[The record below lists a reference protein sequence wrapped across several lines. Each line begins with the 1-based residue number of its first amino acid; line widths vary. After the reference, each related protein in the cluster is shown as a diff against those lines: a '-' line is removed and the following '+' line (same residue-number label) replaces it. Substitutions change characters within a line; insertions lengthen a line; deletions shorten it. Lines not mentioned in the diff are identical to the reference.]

1 MGTLYENGRIIATDA
16 PAQAVLEEDGRVAA
30 VGAREQMR
38 ALAGSDAQ
46 IVDLRGRTLA
56 PAFIDAHSHFLAVAH
71 SMLQADLSGVRGV
84 EELFARIAAHIRDNH
99 LAPGEYV
106 LCGGFDPQDMGGY
119 PSLAAL
125 DAMAPGYAVVIQHKS
140 GHAGMLSTLA
150 LERAGVTAQ
159 TPDPDGGR
167 IGREDGRLTGY
178 MEENAFLQAQRTFP
192 MPGMEE
198 LMQAA
203 RRAQTLYAS
212 CGIVLAQEGLMMRSM
227 LPVYEELLRRGLL
240 ALDIVG
246 YPSPQ
251 DYETFAQAF
260 PRSVGRYDR
269 HLRLGGIK
277 IILDGSPQARTA
289 YLSEPYA
296 NAQDG
301 YRGYPSMTLEETV
314 EAVMQASRLGVQILM
329 HCNGDAA
336 AQQMIDACGL
346 AARRGADLARVRP
359 VMIHAQ
365 MLRPDQMRAL
375 GALHIMPSFFAA
387 HVYHWGDVH
396 VENLGQTR
404 ASAIS
409 ACASAQR
416 LGLPFTLHQDA
427 PVIRPDM
434 LETLWIACAR
444 RTKAGR
450 VLGEDERIDPRTALR
465 AVTADAA
472 LQYGEK
478 DRGAI
483 CPGMRADF
491 VILSESPLD
500 VEKEALR
507 DIRVE
512 ETISAGRTIWRA
524 GGEMDK

>member
-150 LERAGVTAQ
+150 LERAGMTAQ

-289 YLSEPYA
+289 YLSEP
-296 NAQDG
+296 
-301 YRGYPSMTLEETV
+301 
-314 EAVMQASRLGVQILM
+314 
-329 HCNGDAA
+329 
-336 AQQMIDACGL
+336 
-346 AARRGADLARVRP
+346 
-359 VMIHAQ
+359 
-365 MLRPDQMRAL
+365 
-375 GALHIMPSFFAA
+375 
-387 HVYHWGDVH
+387 
-396 VENLGQTR
+396 
-404 ASAIS
+404 
-409 ACASAQR
+409 
-416 LGLPFTLHQDA
+416 
-427 PVIRPDM
+427 
-434 LETLWIACAR
+434 
-444 RTKAGR
+444 
-450 VLGEDERIDPRTALR
+450 
-465 AVTADAA
+465 
-472 LQYGEK
+472 
-478 DRGAI
+478 
-483 CPGMRADF
+483 
-491 VILSESPLD
+491 
-500 VEKEALR
+500 
-507 DIRVE
+507 
-512 ETISAGRTIWRA
+512 
-524 GGEMDK
+524 